1 MTIGHDLKLRLTLQI
16 ISFGVDSVADNKE
29 NMTKMEEYATP
40 SKRGALDG
48 RSRHF
53 GSSKS
58 NNSSAKQF

>member
-29 NMTKMEEYATP
+29 NMTKIEEHSTP
-40 SKRGALDG
+40 SKKGGLGER
-48 RSRHF
+48 RRQF

-58 NNSSAKQF
+58 VNSITK